1 MRLFEFDRP
10 DLDPAYRVA
19 VDRLKTD
26 LDNGKLN
33 FDMTTDQLLK
43 YFYDQKIILDVT
55 DLYNELLPTSKSP
68 LKQVIANIKG
78 DEVIFKG
85 QPDGSDNPEQKTE
98 QEKTVAKMAKKAM
111 K

>member
-1 MRLFEFDRP
+1 
-10 DLDPAYRVA
+10 
-19 VDRLKTD
+19 
-26 LDNGKLN
+26 
-33 FDMTTDQLLK
+33 MTTDQLLD
-43 YFYDQKIILDVT
+43 YFQDYDIILDVT
-55 DLYNELLPTSKSP
+55 DLYNMIQVPP